1 MFTDPV
7 PKTTF
12 EVRQMEYTC
21 LLSREP
27 LCVAVFPSAYDRLID
42 HKLDGLTKETSHV
55 FCGLGKSKIK
65 GLADLVSSEEISLLR
80 LLSSPFV
87 PAQTSRD
94 PLSSKDPPPNIIT
107 SHWELAFNAWS
118 I

>member
-1 MFTDPV
+1 MVSNEITYMFTDSV

-27 LCVAVFPSAYDRLID
+27 LCVAVFLSAYDRLID

-55 FCGLGKSKIK
+55 FRGLGKPKIK
-65 GLADLVSSEEISLLR
+65 GPADLVSSEEISLLR

-87 PAQTSRD
+87 PA
-94 PLSSKDPPPNIIT
+94 
-107 SHWELAFNAWS
+107 
-118 I
+118 